1 MLIPIDRGARE
12 PVSRQIVS
20 YLRRGIEAGRLRPG
34 TKLAPIRELARSLG
48 VNRET
53 VATAYREL
61 EALGLSESTV
71 GRGTFVCERP
81 GPGGDARASGRAEPE
96 VRPFEPVLS
105 RACAVVAAPI
115 LDLDAPAG
123 AIHFERLVPDA
134 SLYPH
139 DDFRRSLNRALAKG
153 GAALC
158 DYGDPRGLP
167 SLRRELVERLAR
179 AGIEADPDDLVVTA
193 GSTQGLALGLRLFCD
208 PGDAVAVE
216 SPTYPSA
223 CISLATL
230 GLRAVPVPA
239 AENGLDLDRLEAV
252 LARGDV
258 RVVYTMPTF
267 QNPTGI
273 STDLAHRRA
282 LLELSAR
289 YRVPI
294 LEDDFE
300 KDLRLR
306 GRGAPPLRALDT
318 RGSVVYIGT
327 FSKALFPGVR
337 IGWLLAPR
345 GVADAAVRLKRTLDL
360 TTSPL
365 LQAGLVQFLRE
376 GAYDRHLRRV
386 VPELRRRVDAALRAL
401 EGVLPEGSRVRAPE
415 GGYLLWVELPDALD
429 TQALLPEAK
438 RAGVVYAPGQS
449 FFPDGRRSS
458 ALRLSVANASVP
470 EIERGVGALGEV
482 VRAALRSARRAP
494 AAAAGATVQV

>member
-1 MLIPIDRGARE
+1 MLIPIDRRARE
-12 PVSRQIVS
+12 PVSRQIVA
-20 YLRRGIEAGRLRPG
+20 YLRRAIEAGRLRPES
-34 TKLAPIRELARSLG
+34 KLAPIRELARTLG

-61 EALGLSESTV
+61 EVLGLTESTV
-71 GRGTFVCERP
+71 GRGTFVCARP
-81 GPGGDARASGRAEPE
+81 GAETGARAQVEAPAPQ
-96 VRPFEPVLS
+96 PFEPLLS
-105 RACAVVAAPI
+105 RACSVAASP
-115 LDLDAPAG
+115 LPGLDAPAG
-123 AIHFERLVPDA
+123 AVHLERLVPDA

-139 DDFRRSLNRALAKG
+139 DAFRRSLNRALAKG

-167 SLRRELVERLAR
+167 TLRRELVERLAR
-179 AGIEADPDDLVVTA
+179 SGIEADADDLVVTA
-193 GSTQGLALGLRLFCD
+193 GSTQGFALALRLFCD

-223 CISLATL
+223 CTAIATL

-239 AENGLDLDRLEAV
+239 AESGLDPDRLEAV

-258 RVVYTMPTF
+258 RVIYTMPTF

-273 STDLAHRRA
+273 STDVAHRRA
-282 LLELSAR
+282 LLALAAR

-294 LEDDFE
+294 VEDDFE

-306 GRGAPPLRALDT
+306 GRGAPSLRALDAC
-318 RGSVVYIGT
+318 GSVVYVGT

-337 IGWLLAPR
+337 IGWLRAPR
-345 GVADAAVRLKRTLDL
+345 GIADAAVRLKRTLDL

-386 VPELRRRVDAALRAL
+386 VAELRRRMEAALRAL
-401 EGVLPEGSRVRAPE
+401 GRALPDGSRVRAPE
-415 GGYLLWVELPDALD
+415 GGYLHWVELPEGID
-429 TQALLPEAK
+429 TQALLPEAA
-438 RAGVVYAPGQS
+438 RAGVVYAPGQP
-449 FFPDGRRSS
+449 FFLDGRRSS
-458 ALRLSVANASVP
+458 ALRLSLAGASVP
-470 EIERGVGALGEV
+470 EIERGVRALGEV
-482 VRAALRSARRAP
+482 VHAALRASPRGRAP
-494 AAAAGATVQV
+494 GAAATVQV